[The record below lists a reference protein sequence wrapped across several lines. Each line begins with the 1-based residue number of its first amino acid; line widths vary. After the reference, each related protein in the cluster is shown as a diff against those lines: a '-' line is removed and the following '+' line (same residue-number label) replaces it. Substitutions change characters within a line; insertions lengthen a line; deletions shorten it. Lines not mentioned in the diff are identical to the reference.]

1 MKIATFLITALVNGG
16 IAFVMFF
23 MLILGL
29 NGFTGE
35 EAKPGLLL
43 YIIWGLLSAL
53 ITGVLGILLANYL
66 AVKKSMNK
74 IAATAISSVI
84 FIVVGGVSVFV
95 AFLAAVFLT
104 SAMR

>member
-29 NGFTGE
+29 NGFTGKQAE
-35 EAKPGLLL
+35 PGLLL
-43 YIIWGLLSAL
+43 FIVWGVLSAL

-66 AVKKSMNK
+66 ATKKSMNK
-74 IAATAISSVI
+74 IAATAISSLVFVI
-84 FIVVGGVSVFV
+84 VGGVSVFV
-95 AFLAAVFLT
+95 GFLAAVFLV
-104 SAMR
+104 SALR